1 MIEDLPLD
9 IELNTYSHFLCL
21 GTDVYEKTHAPCTPK
36 CRLGTMVV
44 FTLPP
49 DIAASEWLICG
60 RHFDITTGVGRLLPA
75 DGDSV
80 NAVACAFYE
89 HLADHG
95 GMRKAIQ

>member
-1 MIEDLPLD
+1 
-9 IELNTYSHFLCL
+9 
-21 GTDVYEKTHAPCTPK
+21 
-36 CRLGTMVV
+36 MVV

-49 DIAASEWLICG
+49 DIAASEWLLCG

-95 GMRKAIQ
+95 GMRKAIPPKVGARASLAPGVLLEP